1 MESSKDRVLTEHGPV
16 ARGLR
21 RFKIAV
27 GVALVV
33 LALGNGIVLK
43 LVQDQSHRV
52 CVERNERAMS
62 AGKVLAKLAEA
73 SRKDGDPQAAAVW
86 REYLEAT
93 QKAPI
98 PKC

>member
-1 MESSKDRVLTEHGPV
+1 MEPEDRVLTECGPV
-16 ARGLR
+16 VLGLR

-27 GVALVV
+27 GVAMVV
-33 LALGNGIVLK
+33 LALGNGLALK
-43 LVQDQSHRV
+43 LTQEQVKQN
-52 CVERNERAMS
+52 CVERSERAVS
-62 AGKVLAKLAEA
+62 TGKALVKLAEA

-98 PKC
+98 PRC